1 MKTWI
6 ATFGLFTLL
15 ASPHALALDGNAQ
28 AGGQKAAVCG
38 ACHGVDG
45 NSVNPEW
52 PRLAGQQASY
62 IREQLAAFKAGKRVN
77 PVMSP
82 NAMPLSEQ
90 DMADLA
96 AYFSSQQLKGDEA
109 DPSLY
114 KAGEL
119 LYRGGD
125 ASHEIPACMSCHGP
139 EGKGNGP
146 ARYPSLR
153 AQHSVYVYSQLKAF
167 ASGDRKPL
175 SNDIMQAVAA
185 KMTDEQMRSVAS
197 YVQGL
202 R

>member
-6 ATFGLFTLL
+6 ATIGLFTLL
-15 ASPHALALDGNAQ
+15 ASPHALALEGNAQ

-38 ACHGVDG
+38 ACHGPDG

-52 PRLAGQQASY
+52 PRLAGQQATY
-62 IREQLAAFKAGKRVN
+62 IAEQLAAFKAGKRVN

-82 NAMPLSEQ
+82 NAMPLSDQ

-96 AYFSSQQLKGDEA
+96 AYFSGQQLQGQEA

-125 ASHEIPACMSCHGP
+125 ATREIPACMSCHGP

-175 SNDIMQAVAA
+175 SNDIMQAIAA

>member
-6 ATFGLFTLL
+6 AAIGLFTLL

-52 PRLAGQQASY
+52 PRLAGQQAGY
-62 IREQLAAFKAGKRVN
+62 IEEQLAAFKAGKRVN

-114 KAGEL
+114 KAGAL

-125 ASHEIPACMSCHGP
+125 ASQQIPACMSCHGP

-175 SNDIMQAVAA
+175 SNDIMQAITA